1 MGRDE
6 VRSVVLDTNALIWLM
21 NGSDR
26 LGVEAKELAE
36 SAMAENAL
44 YVSAMSFWEVGLLI
58 TKNRLILDRPAAA
71 WREIALGQGIEEVP
85 LSGDLAIESTALS
98 GFPNDPADRI
108 IAATAMSI
116 SGVLLTA
123 DGMILRWDGALD
135 RQDARI

>member
-1 MGRDE
+1 M
-6 VRSVVLDTNALIWLM
+6 RSVILDTNALIWLM
-21 NGSDR
+21 DGSDR

-36 SAMAENAL
+36 SARAANSL
-44 YVSAMSFWEVGLLI
+44 YVSAMSFWEVALLI
-58 TKNRLILDRPAAA
+58 TKNRLVLDRPAAV

-135 RQDARI
+135 RQNARI